1 MSYERSVS
9 ADPHELSPETVWEV
23 QMPAVRVGAG
33 AADELGYQ
41 LGQLGLDGDERGLIV
56 TDSDLVSLGHVDR
69 VADELAADGLDVD
82 VYDGVEREPSVE
94 AVGECIAFVR
104 EEMGEDGYD
113 FYLGLGGGS
122 CMDTAKA
129 TRAVIANGGDVLDYV
144 AAPTGAGEDL
154 TESGP

>member
-69 VADELAADGLDVD
+69 VADELAADGLDV
-82 VYDGVEREPSVE
+82 
-94 AVGECIAFVR
+94 
-104 EEMGEDGYD
+104 
-113 FYLGLGGGS
+113 
-122 CMDTAKA
+122 
-129 TRAVIANGGDVLDYV
+129 
-144 AAPTGAGEDL
+144 
-154 TESGP
+154 